1 MQISKNIYLTKNNPR
16 KLLREIAE
24 LKNEQ
29 YEFIEWLENEIK
41 ECNAY
46 SKYIERK
53 LQKLKSRSSGKTY
66 IANEI
71 MKNERTKECYKKS
84 LSKYKEITG
93 VKDE

>member
-53 LQKLKSRSSGKTY
+53 LQELKSRNSSKTY

-71 MKNERTKECYKKS
+71 MKNETAKECYEKV
-84 LSKYKEITG
+84 LSKYKKIIG
-93 VKDE
+93 G